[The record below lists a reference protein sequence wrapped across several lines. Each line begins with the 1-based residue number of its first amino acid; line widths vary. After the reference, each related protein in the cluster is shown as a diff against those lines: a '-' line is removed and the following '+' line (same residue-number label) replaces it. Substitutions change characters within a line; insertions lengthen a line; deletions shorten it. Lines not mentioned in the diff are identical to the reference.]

1 MSGCFKEKRM
11 KKIVFLLVI
20 LLTGCAIT
28 DPSVEV
34 SQTLNRMNQA
44 YKDKNIE
51 QFMYFISPEYKGK
64 RDLLQIAVENDFAGF
79 SDVDYRTSV
88 FQTLIDP
95 HTGIYNASVYFFRS
109 AKSPRYGVDNQ
120 SGETTL
126 TFVKDKNGLKLI
138 KMSDPK
144 LYGLIIP

>member
-1 MSGCFKEKRM
+1 M
-11 KKIVFLLVI
+11 KKIVFLFFI
-20 LLTGCAIT
+20 LLAGCAIV
-28 DPSVEV
+28 DPSAEV
-34 SQTLNRMNQA
+34 SRTLNQMNQA

-51 QFMYFISPEYKGK
+51 QFMHFVSPEYDGK

-95 HTGIYNASVYFFRS
+95 QTGVYRASVYYFRS

-126 TFVKDKNGLKLI
+126 TFVKDENGLKLI
-138 KMSDPK
+138 KMPDPG
-144 LYGLIIP
+144 LHGLIVP

>member
-1 MSGCFKEKRM
+1 M
-11 KKIVFLLVI
+11 KKIVFLFFI
-20 LLTGCAIT
+20 LLAGCAIV
-28 DPSVEV
+28 DPSAEV
-34 SQTLNRMNQA
+34 SRTLNQMNQA

-51 QFMYFISPEYKGK
+51 QFMHFVSPEYDGK

-95 HTGIYNASVYFFRS
+95 QTGVYRASVYYFRS

-126 TFVKDKNGLKLI
+126 TFVKDENGLKLI
-138 KMSDPK
+138 KMPDPG
-144 LYGLIIP
+144 LYGLIVP

>member
-1 MSGCFKEKRM
+1 M
-11 KKIVFLLVI
+11 KKIVFLFFI
-20 LLTGCAIT
+20 LLAGCAIV
-28 DPSVEV
+28 DPSAEV
-34 SQTLNRMNQA
+34 SRTLNQMNQA

-51 QFMYFISPEYKGK
+51 QFMHFVSPEYDGK

-95 HTGIYNASVYFFRS
+95 QTGVYRASVYYFRS

-126 TFVKDKNGLKLI
+126 TFVKDENGLKLI
-138 KMSDPK
+138 KMPDSG
-144 LYGLIIP
+144 LYGLIVP

>member
-1 MSGCFKEKRM
+1 MKKFLLLFLTLVSGCAM
-11 KKIVFLLVI
+11 I
-20 LLTGCAIT
+20 
-28 DPSVEV
+28 DPSIEV
-34 SQTLNRMNQA
+34 SRTLNQMNQA

-51 QFMYFISPEYKGK
+51 QFMSFIGSDYDGK
-64 RDLLQIAVENDFAGF
+64 RDELRIAVENDFAGF

-95 HTGIYNASVYFFRS
+95 QTGVYRASVYYFRS

-126 TFVKDKNGLKLI
+126 TFVKDENGLKLI
-138 KMSDPK
+138 KMPDPG
-144 LYGLIIP
+144 LYGLIVP

>member
-1 MSGCFKEKRM
+1 M
-11 KKIVFLLVI
+11 KKIVFLLFI
-20 LLTGCAIT
+20 LLAGCAIV
-28 DPSVEV
+28 DPSAEV
-34 SQTLNRMNQA
+34 SRTLNQMNQA

-51 QFMYFISPEYKGK
+51 QFMHFVSPEYDGK

-95 HTGIYNASVYFFRS
+95 QTGVYRASVYYFRS

-126 TFVKDKNGLKLI
+126 TFVKDENGLKLI
-138 KMSDPK
+138 KMPDPG
-144 LYGLIIP
+144 LYGLIVP

>member
-1 MSGCFKEKRM
+1 M
-11 KKIVFLLVI
+11 KKIVFLFFV
-20 LLTGCAIT
+20 LLAGCAIV
-28 DPSVEV
+28 DPSAEV
-34 SQTLNRMNQA
+34 SRTLDLMNQA

-51 QFMYFISPEYKGK
+51 QFMSFISPEYDGK

-95 HTGIYNASVYFFRS
+95 RTGVYRASVFYSRS
-109 AKSPRYGVDNQ
+109 ARSPRYGIDNQ

-126 TFVKDKNGLKLI
+126 TFVKDKDGLKLV
-138 KMSDPK
+138 KMPDPE
-144 LYGLIIP
+144 LYGLIVP

>member
-1 MSGCFKEKRM
+1 M
-11 KKIVFLLVI
+11 KKIVFLFFI
-20 LLTGCAIT
+20 LLAGCAIV
-28 DPSVEV
+28 DPSAEV
-34 SQTLNRMNQA
+34 SRTLNQMNQA

-51 QFMYFISPEYKGK
+51 QFMHFVSPEYDGK

-95 HTGIYNASVYFFRS
+95 QTGVYRASVYYFRS

-126 TFVKDKNGLKLI
+126 TFVKDENGLKLI
-138 KMSDPK
+138 KMLDPG
-144 LYGLIIP
+144 LYGLIVP

>member
-1 MSGCFKEKRM
+1 M
-11 KKIVFLLVI
+11 KKVVFLLFV
-20 LLTGCAIT
+20 LLAGCAVI
-28 DPSVEV
+28 DPSTEV
-34 SQTLNRMNQA
+34 SRTLNQINQA

-51 QFMYFISPEYKGK
+51 QFMFFISPEYDGK
-64 RDLLQIAVENDFAGF
+64 RDQLQIAVENDFAGF

-95 HTGIYNASVYFFRS
+95 QTGVYRASIYYFRS
-109 AKSPRYGVDNQ
+109 AKSPRYGIDNQ

-126 TFVKDKNGLKLI
+126 TFIKDENGLKLV
-138 KMSDPK
+138 KMPDPG

>member
-44 YKDKNIE
+44 YKDKNID
-51 QFMYFISPEYKGK
+51 I
-64 RDLLQIAVENDFAGF
+64 LVE
-79 SDVDYRTSV
+79 
-88 FQTLIDP
+88 LC
-95 HTGIYNASVYFFRS
+95 
-109 AKSPRYGVDNQ
+109 
-120 SGETTL
+120 
-126 TFVKDKNGLKLI
+126 
-138 KMSDPK
+138 
-144 LYGLIIP
+144 

>member
-1 MSGCFKEKRM
+1 M
-11 KKIVFLLVI
+11 KKIVFLFFI
-20 LLTGCAIT
+20 LLAGCAIV
-28 DPSVEV
+28 DPSAEV
-34 SQTLNRMNQA
+34 SRTLNQMNQA

-51 QFMYFISPEYKGK
+51 QFMHFVSPEYDGK

-95 HTGIYNASVYFFRS
+95 QTGVNRAAVYYFRS

-126 TFVKDKNGLKLI
+126 TFVKDENGLKLI
-138 KMSDPK
+138 KMPDPG
-144 LYGLIIP
+144 LYGLIVP

>member
-1 MSGCFKEKRM
+1 M
-11 KKIVFLLVI
+11 KKTVFLIFV
-20 LLTGCAIT
+20 LLCGCAII
-28 DPSVEV
+28 DPSIEV
-34 SQTLNRMNQA
+34 SQTLNQMNQA

-51 QFMYFISPEYKGK
+51 QFMSFVSPQYEGQ
-64 RDLLQIAVENDFAGF
+64 RDQFQIAVENDFAGF

-95 HTGIYNASVYFFRS
+95 KTGIYSASIYYFRS

-120 SGETTL
+120 SGETVL

-138 KMSDPK
+138 KMPEPG

>member
-1 MSGCFKEKRM
+1 M
-11 KKIVFLLVI
+11 KKIVFLFFV
-20 LLTGCAIT
+20 LLAGCAIV
-28 DPSVEV
+28 DPSAEV
-34 SQTLNRMNQA
+34 SRTLGLMNQA

-51 QFMYFISPEYKGK
+51 QFMSFISPEYDGK

-95 HTGIYNASVYFFRS
+95 QTGVYRASVFYSRS
-109 AKSPRYGVDNQ
+109 ARSPRYGIDNQ

-126 TFVKDKNGLKLI
+126 TFVKDKDGLKLV
-138 KMSDPK
+138 KMPDPE
-144 LYGLIIP
+144 LYGLIVP

>member
-1 MSGCFKEKRM
+1 M
-11 KKIVFLLVI
+11 KKVFFLIFALLA
-20 LLTGCAIT
+20 GCAII
-28 DPSVEV
+28 DPSAEV
-34 SQTLNRMNQA
+34 SRTLNQMNQA

-51 QFMYFISPEYKGK
+51 QFMHFVSPEYDGK

-95 HTGIYNASVYFFRS
+95 QTGVYRASVYYFRS

-126 TFVKDKNGLKLI
+126 TFVKDENGLKLI
-138 KMSDPK
+138 KMPDPG
-144 LYGLIIP
+144 LYGLIVP

>member
-1 MSGCFKEKRM
+1 MHF
-11 KKIVFLLVI
+11 V
-20 LLTGCAIT
+20 
-28 DPSVEV
+28 
-34 SQTLNRMNQA
+34 
-44 YKDKNIE
+44 
-51 QFMYFISPEYKGK
+51 SPEYDGK

-95 HTGIYNASVYFFRS
+95 QTGVYRASVYYFRS

-126 TFVKDKNGLKLI
+126 TFVKDENGLKLI
-138 KMSDPK
+138 KMPDPG
-144 LYGLIIP
+144 LYGLIVP

>member
-1 MSGCFKEKRM
+1 M
-11 KKIVFLLVI
+11 KKIVFLFFI
-20 LLTGCAIT
+20 LLAGCAIV
-28 DPSVEV
+28 DPSAEV
-34 SQTLNRMNQA
+34 SRTLNQMNQA

-51 QFMYFISPEYKGK
+51 QFMHFVSPEYDGK

-95 HTGIYNASVYFFRS
+95 QTGVYRASVYYFRS

-126 TFVKDKNGLKLI
+126 TFVKDENGLKLI
-138 KMSDPK
+138 KMPDLG
-144 LYGLIIP
+144 LYGLIVP

>member
-1 MSGCFKEKRM
+1 M
-11 KKIVFLLVI
+11 KKVVFLLFV
-20 LLTGCAIT
+20 LLAGCAVV
-28 DPSVEV
+28 DPSAEV
-34 SQTLNRMNQA
+34 SRTLNQMNQA

-51 QFMYFISPEYKGK
+51 QFMFFISPEYDGK
-64 RDLLQIAVENDFAGF
+64 RDQLQIAVENDFAGF

-95 HTGIYNASVYFFRS
+95 QTGVYRASIYYFRS
-109 AKSPRYGVDNQ
+109 AKSPRYGIDNQ

-126 TFVKDKNGLKLI
+126 TFIKDENGLKLV
-138 KMSDPK
+138 KMPDPG

>member
-1 MSGCFKEKRM
+1 M
-11 KKIVFLLVI
+11 KKVVFLLFV
-20 LLTGCAIT
+20 LLAGCAVI
-28 DPSVEV
+28 DPSAEV
-34 SQTLNRMNQA
+34 SRTLNQMNQA

-51 QFMYFISPEYKGK
+51 QFMFFISPEYDGK
-64 RDLLQIAVENDFAGF
+64 RDQLQIAVENDFAGF

-95 HTGIYNASVYFFRS
+95 QTGVYRASIYYFRS
-109 AKSPRYGVDNQ
+109 AKSPRYGIDNQ

-126 TFVKDKNGLKLI
+126 TFIKDENGLKLV
-138 KMSDPK
+138 KMPDPG